1 MPSGISTPIKF
12 KYISCSY
19 LSRVC
24 GRLAEWK
31 LNIQI
36 HLMFLFIFGSK
47 YNSHPAVFH
56 SNTSHVLIYLTV
68 LSSLNSMDSNS
79 NTSHVLIYLSFNS
92 GRIIC
97 AKIQIHLM
105 FLFIGDVQDSLNP
118 VTLIQIHLM
127 FLFINYRLSETIS
140 ALQIQIHLMF
150 LFIPYLS
157 ISFFFAAQFKYISC
171 SYLSFCAYMPVSV
184 AIQFKYISCS
194 YLSYRLILIKF
205 YGF

>member
-1 MPSGISTPIKF
+1 MFLFICIMPSGISTPIKF

-79 NTSHVLIYLSFNS
+79 NTSHVLIYLNGISTL
-92 GRIIC
+92 
-97 AKIQIHLM
+97 A
-105 FLFIGDVQDSLNP
+105 FLY
-118 VTLIQIHLM
+118 LIQIHLM
-127 FLFINYRLSETIS
+127 FLFISKS
-140 ALQIQIHLMF
+140 ATDTHYTHPIQIHLMF
-150 LFIPYLS
+150 LFIDIASLG
-157 ISFFFAAQFKYISC
+157 
-171 SYLSFCAYMPVSV
+171 V
-184 AIQFKYISCS
+184 
-194 YLSYRLILIKF
+194 
-205 YGF
+205 